1 MLVLFLLVACFGLG
15 AACPPVGAPADAS
28 TASTATVSTF
38 WASKRA
44 SGTWAMPVEAE
55 WSNSKRPISVPYFF
69 CSFANFGS
77 RVFHI
82 QYSGQAMAMDE

>member
-1 MLVLFLLVACFGLG
+1 
-15 AACPPVGAPADAS
+15 
-28 TASTATVSTF
+28 
-38 WASKRA
+38 
-44 SGTWAMPVEAE
+44 MPVEAE

-82 QYSGQAMAMDE
+82 QYSGQAMKHGRAQ